1 MNFLYFSNSGC
12 YIYNCSFVKHRD
24 FPLCL
29 EKLRLFMLKTFLR
42 AMLKPLSFLPAIGMM
57 CLIYYLSA
65 QDGVTSAGLSLKFS
79 IKVVEIASKIFDRPL
94 SSAEVMQYADLIHYL
109 IRKFAH
115 MGLYFLLAVSVSF
128 PLYVYGLRGIPLMI
142 VAGGFCVAFA
152 CGDEYHQSL
161 VAGRGPSKKDVM
173 IDSIGALAGIIV
185 VRIVGFIGRKTIFRP
200 LSKSHKKKKASV

>member
-1 MNFLYFSNSGC
+1 
-12 YIYNCSFVKHRD
+12 
-24 FPLCL
+24 
-29 EKLRLFMLKTFLR
+29 MLKTFLR

-79 IKVVEIASKIFDRPL
+79 IKVVEIASKIFDCPL

-173 IDSIGALAGIIV
+173 IDSMGVLAGIIV